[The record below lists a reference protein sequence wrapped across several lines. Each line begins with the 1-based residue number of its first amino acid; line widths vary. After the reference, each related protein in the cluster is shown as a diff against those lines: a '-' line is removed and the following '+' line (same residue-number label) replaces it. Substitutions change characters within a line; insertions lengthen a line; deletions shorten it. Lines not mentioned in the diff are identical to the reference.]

1 MQTRNK
7 TEATKNKFIMTR
19 ERTFPELIK
28 NTKVTLDFTLYI
40 LSVINEMNTLSKILF
55 PPITNYRSIKLNN
68 KYTLEAD

>member
-28 NTKVTLDFTLYI
+28 NTKLPLISPKIFLGKQAKQTFL
-40 LSVINEMNTLSKILF
+40 KILF
-55 PPITNYRSIKLNN
+55 PTMTNYRSIKLNN